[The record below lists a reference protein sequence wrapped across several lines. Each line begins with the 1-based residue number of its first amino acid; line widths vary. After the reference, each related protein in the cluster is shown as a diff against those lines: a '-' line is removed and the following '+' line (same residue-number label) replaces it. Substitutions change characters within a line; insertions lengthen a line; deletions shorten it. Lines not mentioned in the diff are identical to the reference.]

1 MKSTREIFYKL
12 KKLSKKWE
20 PYFDVY
26 DRYLPAYVGKNPTML
41 IIGVAH
47 GGCIEMFSEYFDNQ
61 CTIYAMDYNKDF
73 LDHKYDNP
81 NVFLSCGDQAS
92 HENWDAY
99 LKDNPQYDIII
110 DDGGHEM
117 TQQIVT
123 FNRTFPHLKNNGL
136 YLCEDTH
143 TSYWKDWGGGFKKE
157 TTYIEYI
164 KNLADFLHKDFVGTP
179 PADLAKMLEN
189 MKCVSFYNSM
199 VIVEKGHTAPWQE
212 ADSKKNQ
219 NPDFEW
225 K

>member
-1 MKSTREIFYKL
+1 
-12 KKLSKKWE
+12 
-20 PYFDVY
+20 
-26 DRYLPAYVGKNPTML
+26 
-41 IIGVAH
+41 
-47 GGCIEMFSEYFDNQ
+47 
-61 CTIYAMDYNKDF
+61 
-73 LDHKYDNP
+73 
-81 NVFLSCGDQAS
+81 
-92 HENWDAY
+92 
-99 LKDNPQYDIII
+99 
-110 DDGGHEM
+110 M